1 MISSIPSHIALVS
14 ETDAIS
20 MPELTRVAAALQ
32 KQITRDFTP
41 LWNIQGT
48 VDAFN
53 RLEDVPL
60 GYWPVIV
67 RSNVPDHALG
77 FHLDEQG
84 QPFAIV
90 QHSHSWSLSASHEIL
105 EMLADP
111 YGNRL
116 VSGPS
121 LKRDHGR
128 VQYLLGIC
136 DPCQGADF
144 SYTVNDILV
153 SDFVTPSYYEPT
165 RANGERYSYTGAI
178 QEPRQVL
185 PGGYIT
191 WYNASDSHWWQFRHL
206 GVDGGFVDLSSSQ
219 QHQRAGLRDF
229 IDRMTPRT
237 PISRGLPNDSRKL
250 QTAREAAWITGEKTA
265 IYAQKLH
272 QQVDSV
278 LHDSYA
284 RV

>member
-1 MISSIPSHIALVS
+1 MMPSHIALIS

-20 MPELTRVAAALQ
+20 TAELTRVAAALQ
-32 KQITRDFTP
+32 KQVTRDFTP
-41 LWNIQGT
+41 LWNIEGT
-48 VDAFN
+48 VDAFS

-60 GYWPVIV
+60 GYNPVIV
-67 RSNVPDHALG
+67 RANVPDHALG

-84 QPFAIV
+84 QPYAIV
-90 QHSHSWSLSASHEIL
+90 QYSHSWSLSASHEVL
-105 EMLADP
+105 ELLADA
-111 YGNRL
+111 YGNCL
-116 VSGPS
+116 VAGPS
-121 LKRDHGR
+121 LKKDHGR

-144 SYTVNDILV
+144 AYTVNDILV
-153 SDFVTPSYYEPT
+153 SDFVTPSYYEPV
-165 RANGERYSYTGAI
+165 RANGERYSYTGAV

-191 WYNASDSHWWQFRHL
+191 WYNASDGRWWQFRHL
-206 GVDGGFVDLSSSQ
+206 GIDGGFVDFGASQ
-219 QHQRAGLRDF
+219 QHQQRSGLREF
-229 IDRMTPRT
+229 IDRQTPRT

-272 QQVDSV
+272 QQIDSIM
-278 LHDSYA
+278 HDAFA

>member
-1 MISSIPSHIALVS
+1 MMFSHIALVS

-32 KQITRDFTP
+32 KQVTRDFTP
-41 LWNIQGT
+41 IWNIYGT
-48 VDAFN
+48 VDAFS

-60 GYWPVIV
+60 GYWPIIV
-67 RSNVPDHALG
+67 RANVPDHALG

-84 QPFAIV
+84 QPYAIV
-90 QHSHSWSLSASHEIL
+90 QYSNSWSLSASHECL

-116 VSGPS
+116 VAGPS
-121 LKRDHGR
+121 LKREHGR

-136 DPCQGADF
+136 DPCQGAELA
-144 SYTVNDILV
+144 YTVNDILV
-153 SDFVTPSYYEPT
+153 SDFCTPHYYEPV
-165 RANGERYSYTGAI
+165 RINGERYSYTGAI
-178 QEPRQVL
+178 TEPRQVL

-191 WYNASDSHWWQFRHL
+191 WFNANDGHYWQFRQL
-206 GVDGGFVDLSSSQ
+206 GVDGGYVDLGTSPVQ
-219 QHQRAGLRDF
+219 QRFSLRENY
-229 IDRMTPRT
+229 DRVTPRT
-237 PISRGLPNDSRKL
+237 PIARGLPNDSRQL
-250 QTAREAAWITGEKTA
+250 QAAREAAWFTGEKTA

-272 QQVDSV
+272 YTIDRVMQE
-278 LHDSYA
+278 SYA